1 MDYHQVWNV
10 ILLKMNAF
18 LNAYSSFSNVYEL
31 IILLIIVF
39 FIINLLFS
47 FEKKQNIVAQKQI
60 AFFKNN
66 KKYLEKIYIE
76 LDDTKEVLRYFIY
89 GSKWKQKL
97 ISIYNSLFNNPD
109 GDIFKENIKD
119 KNIKFY
125 INPFCAAFLS
135 LKEVVATIY
144 SSFCIIKDKRFNKD
158 VFRDKDD
165 KTYERYYNAGYT
177 YSTFFELITNFI
189 KAMQTNCILIKG
201 TAGNGKTNIL
211 CNTVQHIIKTNNP
224 CIFIN
229 SRDINKNVKE
239 YVINQLQV
247 SEFLKTKLPFNIL
260 EILNII
266 LNLKGKN
273 LYIVI
278 DAINENDTDV
288 FYTTMN
294 DFIDFIKKYSN
305 VKLLMSCRS
314 EYFEDRYN
322 KLFKNQ
328 DEYIFTYEI
337 NQIRYSKRIKSR
349 LFDNYRKEF
358 CFNGEIGKDVF
369 SYLIH
374 SLLLMRIFFEVY
386 SGSDAKIISL
396 NKFKIYAKYIE
407 SLKNNV
413 NKPELFINKLIERML
428 EKGKFDEISINDLGI
443 SDEEFI
449 TFKKFADENLLIS
462 RTIKK
467 YEGTLPE
474 TEEEVFYFVFDE
486 LRDYCISKFI
496 IKNCLDNNDSEFKLL
511 FDLIQDFIVNKTS
524 PLEGII
530 KYSYSYFREAKD
542 INNCKRVLSVLN
554 TVFHGEGYSRRFGL
568 NEEKYV
574 IFDNFGLN
582 MIIEYNEQLLDCEFD
597 FIQRVVNA
605 SDKYAML
612 FLANYLIDCDISKSV
627 YSIEILNKI
636 LLKIED
642 FSLLQ
647 QKTSLYSESYKYC
660 NKLIEDLNKIENERK
675 YALLKYMA
683 IICLS
688 QNESNKLISLKNK
701 LYNKDVIISIINK
714 CQCKTLIDNAKQ
726 LLKEITV
733 GNS

>member
-189 KAMQTNCILIKG
+189 TAMQTNCILIKG

-305 VKLLMSCRS
+305 VKLIMSCRS

-413 NKPELFINKLIERML
+413 NKPELFINKLIEKML

-462 RTIKK
+462 RTIRK

-511 FDLIQDFIVNKTS
+511 FNLIQDFIVNKAS

-530 KYSYSYFREAKD
+530 KYSYNYFREVKD
-542 INNCKRVLSVLN
+542 INNCKRVLSLLN
-554 TVFHGEGYSRRFGL
+554 TVFHGEDYSRRFGL
-568 NEEKYV
+568 NKEKYV

-582 MIIEYNEQLLDCEFD
+582 MIFENNEQLLDCEFE
-597 FIQRVVNA
+597 FIQKVIND
-605 SDKYAML
+605 SDKYALL
-612 FLANYLIDCDISKSV
+612 FLANYLIDCDVSKST

-636 LLKIED
+636 LLKIND

-647 QKTSLYSESYKYC
+647 QKTSLYSENYEYC
-660 NKLIEDLNKIENERK
+660 NKLIKDLNRIENERK
-675 YALLKYMA
+675 YALLKYIA

-688 QNESNKLISLKNK
+688 QNGINKLTSLKNM
-701 LYNKDVIISIINK
+701 LYNKDVIISIINE
-714 CQCKTLIDNAKQ
+714 CQCKMLIDNARQ

>member
-1 MDYHQVWNV
+1 MNIESFCNISSV
-10 ILLKMNAF
+10 IVNKLLDLFAYCSNCYGFIVF
-18 LNAYSSFSNVYEL
+18 LLITFL
-31 IILLIIVF
+31 IIHM
-39 FIINLLFS
+39 LFS

-60 AFFKNN
+60 EFFKNN

-76 LDDTKEVLRYFIY
+76 LDNTKEVLRYFIY
-89 GSKWKQKL
+89 GNKWTQKL
-97 ISIYNSLFNNPD
+97 ISIYNSLFDNPD
-109 GDIFKENIKD
+109 GDIFKENIKN

-144 SSFCIIKDKRFNKD
+144 SSFCIIKDRRFNKN

-229 SRDINKNVKE
+229 SRDINKNIKE

-266 LNLKGKN
+266 LNLKGKI

-349 LFDNYRKEF
+349 LLDNYRKEF

-386 SGSDAKIISL
+386 SGSDTKIISL

-413 NKPELFINKLIERML
+413 NKPELFINKLIKKML

-462 RTIKK
+462 RTIRK

-496 IKNCLDNNDSEFKLL
+496 IKNCLDNNDSEF
-511 FDLIQDFIVNKTS
+511 I
-524 PLEGII
+524 
-530 KYSYSYFREAKD
+530 
-542 INNCKRVLSVLN
+542 
-554 TVFHGEGYSRRFGL
+554 H
-568 NEEKYV
+568 
-574 IFDNFGLN
+574 
-582 MIIEYNEQLLDCEFD
+582 
-597 FIQRVVNA
+597 
-605 SDKYAML
+605 
-612 FLANYLIDCDISKSV
+612 
-627 YSIEILNKI
+627 
-636 LLKIED
+636 
-642 FSLLQ
+642 
-647 QKTSLYSESYKYC
+647 
-660 NKLIEDLNKIENERK
+660 
-675 YALLKYMA
+675 
-683 IICLS
+683 
-688 QNESNKLISLKNK
+688 
-701 LYNKDVIISIINK
+701 
-714 CQCKTLIDNAKQ
+714 
-726 LLKEITV
+726 
-733 GNS
+733 

>member
-1 MDYHQVWNV
+1 MN
-10 ILLKMNAF
+10 IESFCNISSIIINKLLDLFAYCSNCYGFIVF
-18 LNAYSSFSNVYEL
+18 LLMTFL
-31 IILLIIVF
+31 IIHM
-39 FIINLLFS
+39 LFS
-47 FEKKQNIVAQKQI
+47 FEKKQNILTQKQI
-60 AFFKNN
+60 EFFKNN

-76 LDDTKEVLRYFIY
+76 LDNTKEVLRYFIY
-89 GSKWKQKL
+89 GNKWKQRL
-97 ISIYNSLFNNPD
+97 VSTYNALFDNPD

-119 KNIKFY
+119 SKIKFY
-125 INPFCAAFLS
+125 INPCFANFLK
-135 LKEVVATIY
+135 LKDIASTIY
-144 SSFCIIKDKRFNKD
+144 SSFYIIKDRRFNKD
-158 VFRDKDD
+158 VFLDKND

-189 KAMQTNCILIKG
+189 KAMQTHCILIKG

-239 YVINQLQV
+239 YVLNQLQI
-247 SEFLKTKLPFNIL
+247 SEFLKTKLPFNCF

-266 LNLKGKN
+266 LKLKRKN

-278 DAINENDTDV
+278 DAINENDTDT
-288 FYTTMN
+288 FYKTMN
-294 DFIDFIKKYSN
+294 EFIDFIKKYSN

-337 NQIRYSKRIKSR
+337 NQIRYSKRIRSR

-358 CFNGEIGKDVF
+358 CFNGEIGKNVF

-396 NKFKIYAKYIE
+396 NKFKIYARYIE

-413 NKPELFINKLIERML
+413 NKPELFINKLIEKML
-428 EKGKFDEISINDLGI
+428 EKRKFDEISINDIGI

-511 FDLIQDFIVNKTS
+511 FDLICDFSVNKAS

-530 KYSYSYFREAKD
+530 KYSYSYFREEKD
-542 INNCKRVLSVLN
+542 INNCSRILSSLN
-554 TVFHGEGYSRRFGL
+554 TSFRGEGYSRRFGL
-568 NEEKYV
+568 NKEKYV

-582 MIIEYNEQLLDCEFD
+582 MIFENNEQLLECEFD
-597 FIQRVVNA
+597 FIQRAITA

-612 FLANYLIDCDISKSV
+612 FLANYLIDCDVSKSA

-636 LLKIED
+636 LLKINN

-647 QKTSLYSESYKYC
+647 QKTSLYSESFEYC
-660 NKLIEDLNKIENERK
+660 SKLIKDLNRIESERK
-675 YALLKYMA
+675 YALLKYIA

-688 QNESNKLISLKNK
+688 QNGSNKLISLKNK
-701 LYNKDVIISIINK
+701 LYNKDVIISIINE
-714 CQCKTLIDNAKQ
+714 CQCKMLIDNAKQ

>member
-260 EILNII
+260 EILNRI

-305 VKLLMSCRS
+305 VKLIMSCRS

-413 NKPELFINKLIERML
+413 NKPELFINKLIEKML

-462 RTIKK
+462 RTIRK

-511 FDLIQDFIVNKTS
+511 FNLIQDFIVNKAS

-530 KYSYSYFREAKD
+530 KYSYNYFREVKD
-542 INNCKRVLSVLN
+542 INNCKRVLSLLN
-554 TVFHGEGYSRRFGL
+554 TVFHGEDYSRRFGL
-568 NEEKYV
+568 NKEKYV

-582 MIIEYNEQLLDCEFD
+582 MIFENNEQLLDCEFE
-597 FIQRVVNA
+597 FIQKVIND
-605 SDKYAML
+605 SDKYALL
-612 FLANYLIDCDISKSV
+612 FLANYLIDCDVSKST

-636 LLKIED
+636 LLKIND

-647 QKTSLYSESYKYC
+647 QKTSLYSENYEYC
-660 NKLIEDLNKIENERK
+660 NKLIKDLNRIENERK
-675 YALLKYMA
+675 YALLKYIA

-688 QNESNKLISLKNK
+688 QNGINKLTSLKNM
-701 LYNKDVIISIINK
+701 LYNKDVIISIINE
-714 CQCKTLIDNAKQ
+714 CQCKMLIDNARQ